1 MCDGARGR
9 DETLVETTVTV
20 RPRFEPAFEVVER
33 KGLGHPDTLC
43 DAAAEAL
50 GRHLAERALERTG
63 SRGHFN
69 VDKALLVGGAVEVGY
84 GGGRLLR
91 PAQLILAGRADL
103 RGLGRA
109 DELAGAVRG
118 DLPPALSPG
127 ALEVEVRVNPPT
139 AELAGLTSPSGV
151 PLANDTSYAV
161 VSLPRTPLE
170 TAVYE
175 VERHLTAAE
184 MRSRL
189 PTGIDVK
196 VLGTRSRGHV
206 TLIVAVATLA
216 DRVASAEDYRTVVG
230 DVAEEVGDLAA
241 ALLGHRPDVLV
252 NQTPGPYLTVTGTS
266 AEAGDDGQVGRG
278 NGFGGLITPL
288 RPGSGEAP
296 AGKNPVS
303 HVGKTYHAVAH
314 DAARRLLDDPEV
326 DEVTV
331 ELVSRIGAPVTEPH
345 ATHVAVAGHVTQA
358 RVSEVLQHCL
368 HDWEGV
374 RDRLLAGRYEL
385 F

>member
-1 MCDGARGR
+1 M
-9 DETLVETTVTV
+9 ETTVTV

-43 DAAAEAL
+43 DTAAEAF
-50 GRHLAERALERTG
+50 GRHLAERALTRTG
-63 SRGHFN
+63 AYGHFN

-84 GGGRLLR
+84 GGGHLLR
-91 PAQLILAGRADL
+91 PARLILAGRADL
-103 RGLGRA
+103 RGLGEVE
-109 DELAGAVRG
+109 ELAEAVRD
-118 DLPPALSPG
+118 DLPEALSAG
-127 ALEVEVRVNPPT
+127 ALDVEIQVNPPA
-139 AELAGLTSPSGV
+139 AELAELTSSSGV

-161 VSLPRTPLE
+161 ASLPRTPLE
-170 TAVYE
+170 AAVYE
-175 VERHLTAAE
+175 VERHLTSAAT
-184 MRSRL
+184 RSRL

-196 VLGTRSRGHV
+196 VLGTRSGEHV
-206 TLIVAVATLA
+206 TLIVGVATLA
-216 DRVASAEDYRTVVG
+216 DRVASAEGYRAVIDAVT
-230 DVAEEVGDLAA
+230 AEVGDRAA

-252 NQTPGPYLTVTGTS
+252 NQTPGPYLTITGTS

-288 RPGSGEAP
+288 RPSSGEAP
-296 AGKNPVS
+296 AGKNAVS

-314 DAARRLLDDPEV
+314 DAAGWLLAEPGVE
-326 DEVTV
+326 EVTV
-331 ELVSRIGAPVTEPH
+331 ELVSCIGAPVTQPH
-345 ATHVAVAGHVTQA
+345 AIHVTVAGHVVKTRA
-358 RVSEVLQHCL
+358 SEILHHCL

>member
-1 MCDGARGR
+1 M
-9 DETLVETTVTV
+9 ETTVTV

-43 DAAAEAL
+43 DTAAEAF

-63 SRGHFN
+63 AYRHFN
-69 VDKALLVGGAVEVGY
+69 VDKALLIGGAVEVSY
-84 GGGRLLR
+84 GGGHLLR
-91 PAQLILAGRADL
+91 PARLILAGRADL
-103 RGLGRA
+103 RGLGGA
-109 DELAGAVRG
+109 DEFAGAIRG
-118 DLPPALSPG
+118 DLPVALSAG
-127 ALEVEVRVNPPT
+127 VLEVEVRVNPPT
-139 AELAGLTSPSGV
+139 AELAELTSPSGV

-170 TAVYE
+170 TTAYE
-175 VERHLTAAE
+175 VERHLTSAE
-184 MRSRL
+184 TRSRL

-196 VLGTRSRGHV
+196 VLGTRSGEHV
-206 TLIVAVATLA
+206 SLIVGVATLA

-230 DVAEEVGDLAA
+230 DVTAEVGDLAA
-241 ALLGHRPDVLV
+241 ALLGRRPDVLV

-278 NGFGGLITPL
+278 NGFGGLIAPL

-314 DAARRLLDDPEV
+314 DAARCLLADPAV

-331 ELVSRIGAPVTEPH
+331 ELVSRIGAPITEPH
-345 ATHVAVAGHVTQA
+345 AIHVTVAGHVTQA
-358 RVSEVLQHCL
+358 RASEALQHCL
-368 HDWEGV
+368 YDWEGI